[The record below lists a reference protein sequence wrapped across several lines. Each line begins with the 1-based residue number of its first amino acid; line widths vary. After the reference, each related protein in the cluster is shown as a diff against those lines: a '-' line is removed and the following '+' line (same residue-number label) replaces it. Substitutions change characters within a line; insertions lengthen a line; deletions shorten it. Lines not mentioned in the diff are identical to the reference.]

1 MKTADRLFAR
11 ARRRLMLLLLSAL
24 ASFAPLSAAA
34 QTMLDVPGAAA
45 TVASGINDS
54 GIIVGNYYSENG
66 DEHSFLY
73 NGSTF
78 KTIDFPGADWTE
90 AAGINQAGDVVGYYG
105 YVADKLMHGFLR
117 TSAGLFSS
125 IDLQGRFNT
134 MPEGINSSGTI
145 VGCMHNP
152 GTMHG
157 WVMQNG
163 ALVSRSPAYAMY
175 TAINDAG
182 TIVGWGSFHKT
193 PGSIRS
199 FALSGAGQVDISF
212 PGANNTQAYGVNTF
226 GDVVGWYGPDGP
238 GGLGFLYHNGAFTSI
253 EVSGAT
259 LTHALGINSG
269 GTIVGYY
276 LDATGYHGFIR

>member
-1 MKTADRLFAR
+1 MKIASRLFASGCR
-11 ARRRLMLLLLSAL
+11 MLIMLPLLTL

-34 QTMLDVPGAAA
+34 QKTLDYPGAAA

-54 GIIVGNYYSENG
+54 GTIVGNYYNSDG
-66 DEHSFLY
+66 SEHSFLY
-73 NGSTF
+73 DGTTF
-78 KTIDFPGADWTE
+78 TTIDYPQADWTE

-105 YVADKLMHGFLR
+105 YIADKLMHGFLR
-117 TSAGLFSS
+117 TADGKFST
-125 IDLQGRFNT
+125 IDRQGRFNT
-134 MPEGINSSGTI
+134 MPIGINSSGVI

-163 ALVSRSPAYAMY
+163 NFVSLSPAYAMY

-182 TIVGWGSFHKT
+182 TILGWSYKA
-193 PGSIRS
+193 PGRIRS
-199 FALSGAGQVDISF
+199 FLLSGTGQVDLVY
-212 PGANNTQAYGVNTF
+212 PGTNNTEAYGVNAY

-238 GGLGFLYHNGAFTSI
+238 GGHGFLLHNGEFKPVD
-253 EVSGAT
+253 VSGAA
-259 LTHALGINSG
+259 LTHALGINSA

-276 LDATGYHGFIR
+276 EDANGYHAFIL